1 VPVLIR
7 IAAGPEYLAMTAHRR
22 HDRDHHR
29 TGATPGPARLLVP
42 ALLMAGALGLA
53 ACSSGGSA
61 SSPTTTG
68 SAPATS
74 APATTAPTTTTSGSD
89 QSTGS
94 SITIHNF
101 AFSPA
106 TVTVA
111 PGATIS
117 VHNEDQVAHTLTA
130 TGGTFNTGDVSPG
143 MTVTFKAPSTPGR
156 YPYICSIHSFMSGTL
171 IVS

>member
-1 VPVLIR
+1 MPVLIR

-61 SSPTTTG
+61 SSPATTG
-68 SAPATS
+68 S

-89 QSTGS
+89 RSTGS

-101 AFSPA
+101 AVSPA

>member
-1 VPVLIR
+1 MPVLIR

-42 ALLMAGALGLA
+42 ALVMAGALGLA

-61 SSPTTTG
+61 SSPATTG
-68 SAPATS
+68 SAPATT

-89 QSTGS
+89 RSTGS

-130 TGGTFNTGDVSPG
+130 TAGTFNTGDVSPG